1 MKKILAFAGSNSS
14 TSINVQLLQHVAKRL
29 AGHDIKIQD
38 FSQYE
43 LPLYSADREREKG
56 IPVSVKIINRII
68 QEHDALLLAVNEHNG
83 NVSAYFKNMIDWL
96 SRLDRNF
103 LANKRILLISTSP
116 GRRGA
121 ASALEYTKGI
131 LPRFGGEI
139 IESFSLPSFQ
149 DNFKNGKIL
158 NEVLDM
164 GIEDVLTTF
173 SHQLK
178 SDEYS

>member
-14 TSINVQLLQHVAKRL
+14 TSINFQLLQHVGKRL

-173 SHQLK
+173 SHQLETDK
-178 SDEYS
+178 YN

>member
-14 TSINVQLLQHVAKRL
+14 TSINFQLLQHVAKRL
-29 AGHDIKIQD
+29 AGHEIKIQD

-131 LPRFGGEI
+131 LPRFGGEV

-173 SHQLK
+173 SHQLE
-178 SDEYS
+178 SDKYN